1 MKLQEAIEQAK
12 VAFQETFGPEG
23 YAHCR
28 LEGWEDSAVCWI
40 VILSA
45 EFIPPAGTAA
55 HTLSRLTGGR
65 RIYRKVEVNKMNET
79 AQGILPVPDPYAATR
94 STNT

>member
-28 LEGWEDSAVCWI
+28 LEGWEDDGVCWI

-45 EFIPPAGTAA
+45 EFIPP
-55 HTLSRLTGGR
+55 GR
-65 RIYRKVEVNKMNET
+65 YRCPYSVSADRRPT
-79 AQGILPVPDPYAATR
+79 HIPQG
-94 STNT
+94 